1 MAHPV
6 VHAEIRSQ
14 DPDATRRF
22 FADLFGWKIASEG
35 AFPGYTFIDTGA
47 PGGTFVA
54 ISPRQSTEDE
64 VLFFVAVED
73 VEATLAEQNSSVAAS
88 FSRPSTFR
96 ARVSGCSQTPRATRW
111 VWLPPDSSTGVA
123 PLRGA
128 HSHAEPDQSA
138 TSDGLLVE
146 PTLRGVRTHTV
157 RSAPPLVWRSLLAID

>member
-35 AFPGYTFIDTGA
+35 AFPGYTFIDTGVQ
-47 PGGTFVA
+47 GGTFVA

-73 VEATLAEQNSSVAAS
+73 VEATLTRAEELGGSIVQPAQHVPGTSFGVFTDAQGHKVGVA
-88 FSRPSTFR
+88 
-96 ARVSGCSQTPRATRW
+96 
-111 VWLPPDSSTGVA
+111 STG
-123 PLRGA
+123 
-128 HSHAEPDQSA
+128 
-138 TSDGLLVE
+138 
-146 PTLRGVRTHTV
+146 
-157 RSAPPLVWRSLLAID
+157 

>member
-35 AFPGYTFIDTGA
+35 AFPGYTFIDTGVQ
-47 PGGTFVA
+47 GGTFVA

-73 VEATLAEQNSSVAAS
+73 VEATLTRAEELGGSIVQPAQNVPGTSFGVFTDAQGHKVGVA
-88 FSRPSTFR
+88 
-96 ARVSGCSQTPRATRW
+96 
-111 VWLPPDSSTGVA
+111 STG
-123 PLRGA
+123 
-128 HSHAEPDQSA
+128 
-138 TSDGLLVE
+138 
-146 PTLRGVRTHTV
+146 
-157 RSAPPLVWRSLLAID
+157 

>member
-35 AFPGYTFIDTGA
+35 AFPGYTFIDTGVQ
-47 PGGTFVA
+47 GGPFVA

-73 VEATLAEQNSSVAAS
+73 VEATLTRAEELGGSIVQPAQHVPGTSFGVFTDAQGHKVGVA
-88 FSRPSTFR
+88 
-96 ARVSGCSQTPRATRW
+96 
-111 VWLPPDSSTGVA
+111 STG
-123 PLRGA
+123 
-128 HSHAEPDQSA
+128 
-138 TSDGLLVE
+138 
-146 PTLRGVRTHTV
+146 
-157 RSAPPLVWRSLLAID
+157 